1 MVKYKQVKENIVVD
15 TLSRRHLVFSTL
27 NTTLLGFEH
36 MRDLYIKDVDFFQVY
51 VVCEHSTFDKFYRF
65 DEYLFKEKI
74 LCVPNYSMRE
84 LVVPK
89 VHKGE
94 LI

>member
-74 LCVPNYSMRE
+74 LCMPNYSMRE
-84 LVVPK
+84 LLVPK
-89 VHKGE
+89 VYKGE